1 VVSSPTVLLLF
12 PLTLNSSLAVASSP
26 PGSALP
32 RPPQGEEEGESSHH
46 RADGTDGSPGE
57 GMRDFPFLFL
67 VAVPLVM
74 WRAVTE
80 SAGVFLFVFMQ

>member
-57 GMRDFPFLFL
+57 GPGDARLPIPISRCCAFGY
-67 VAVPLVM
+67 VA
-74 WRAVTE
+74 
-80 SAGVFLFVFMQ
+80 SGY

>member
-32 RPPQGEEEGESSHH
+32 RPPQGEEEGESGHH
-46 RADGTDGSPGE
+46 RAHGADGSPGE
-57 GMRDFPFLFL
+57 GPGDARLPIPISRRCAFGY
-67 VAVPLVM
+67 VA
-74 WRAVTE
+74 
-80 SAGVFLFVFMQ
+80 SGY